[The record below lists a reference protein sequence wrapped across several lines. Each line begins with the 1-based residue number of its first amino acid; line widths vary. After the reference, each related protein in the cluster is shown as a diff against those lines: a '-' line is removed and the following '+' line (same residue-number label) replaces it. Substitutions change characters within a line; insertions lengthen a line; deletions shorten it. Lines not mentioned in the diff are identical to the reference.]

1 MGFEYIYAGA
11 IFREE
16 SKKKGLSIED
26 FCHFLEENPE
36 MDKDIDR
43 KVVEFALD
51 NKNSILE
58 GRLAGWMVYNEGLES
73 LKILLTARPEVSA
86 ERVAYRDL
94 SSPEDAMRLVKMR
107 DERDRARYK
116 KLYNIDISDE
126 SIYDLVIDT
135 SAKSIEEEVDM
146 IVKHIK

>member
-1 MGFEYIYAGA
+1 
-11 IFREE
+11 
-16 SKKKGLSIED
+16 
-26 FCHFLEENPE
+26 
-36 MDKDIDR
+36 
-43 KVVEFALD
+43 
-51 NKNSILE
+51 
-58 GRLAGWMVYNEGLES
+58 
-73 LKILLTARPEVSA
+73 VSA

-94 SSPEDAMRLVKMR
+94 SSPGDAMRLVKMR

-146 IVKHIK
+146 IVKHIKQN